1 MEGDILL
8 EGLHEP
14 IVRHRRTLAVLA
26 LLVIVGGFAQ
36 LRHTKV
42 DALPEFVPPRV
53 EVQTEALGLSA
64 QEVEQLLTVPLERT
78 FLNGIPFLQ
87 TIRSSS
93 VPGLSSIDLTFEP
106 STDLFTAR
114 QLVQERLSLT
124 AELPN
129 VSRPPQM
136 LPAASSASRVM
147 MIGLSTKE
155 LTPIQL
161 SVRSQFSIR
170 PRLLGGPGVADVSIF
185 GARDL
190 QLQVQVDP
198 GRLAARGVSL
208 DQVITTTGNALFV
221 SPLTFLEASTP
232 GSGGFFDTSN
242 QRLGVQHILPIRTP
256 DDLSKVAVAD
266 AQPPLKIS
274 DVATVV
280 EDHQPLI
287 GDAALN
293 DGPALLVVVTKLP
306 GANTAKVTEGVN
318 QALELLKPGLKG
330 IDVDPSVYGP
340 ASFIDKAVAQLRGS
354 ALLGILLALVA
365 LAAVLR
371 AWRPAVVVAATVPV
385 SVVAAAAV
393 LSLRGQTFDSIVV
406 AGLIAAVAVVVFDVI
421 ATTQALQQGRL
432 DGDEVRV
439 GQVLAEVGRPLTV
452 ATLITGLGLIPVLF
466 LKGLPSKSFLPSAAL
481 SYGLAVVASLVVALA
496 VAPAVAAMVLRPA
509 DAGADPAQA
518 PPGRAQRKYRETL
531 TAALRRPALVAVVP
545 SLVLVA
551 LGAVS
556 VSQMRTDLK
565 PAFTETDLLVHWEGR
580 PGTSLEEMGRVLA
593 RAAGEMRGVKGV
605 RDVGTHVGRAVGAD
619 QVVGSGSGE
628 MWVSVR
634 PGADHDA
641 VLGRVQAIIDGYPG
655 IAHRLSTYF
664 NDRVREVQQGPGD
677 GLVVR
682 LYGEDFG
689 VLRSKG
695 AEIRDLMAGLKG
707 VQNARVESQPEQPTI
722 QVEVDLA
729 AAEKRGIKPGD
740 IRRSATT
747 LVSGLT
753 VGSLYEDQK
762 VFQVV
767 VVGTPA
773 LRHDLTAIQDL
784 SIDLPDNGRARLG
797 DVAQITVGPGL
808 SRIEHDQVSRSL
820 DVSAQLHDRSA
831 SAAGQ
836 ELERLLK
843 NVQFP
848 PEHDAKLLTE
858 GQGRTDAV
866 HRLQLAGLVVAAL
879 VYLVFQAALGSW
891 RAALL
896 AFAAVLVSLAGG
908 LVGARVGGRTFS
920 LGSLFGLVAVGG
932 FAVRAALLLLQ
943 RLRRLERDEP
953 LLGRLALVERGTI
966 EGGVP
971 TAAAAAVVIAGLI
984 PFLAIGHLPGGEV
997 VRPLSVVVVGGLVTC
1012 TLLALMVL
1020 PAAYVIGSSGGEEQE
1035 HLRAGVGPSEA
1046 SDGEHAERD
1055 GVDPAVETAAA
1066 AAADAPP
1073 DSQPAEI
1080 KEEDPDARP

>member
-1 MEGDILL
+1 ML
-8 EGLHEP
+8 EGLQEP

-161 SVRSQFSIR
+161 SVRSQFTVR
-170 PRLLGGPGVADVSIF
+170 PRLLGVPGVADVSIF

-208 DQVITTTGNALFV
+208 DSVITTTGNALFV

-256 DDLSKVAVAD
+256 DDLSKVAVSD
-266 AQPPLKIS
+266 AQTPLKIS

-306 GANTAKVTEGVN
+306 GANTAKVTDGVN
-318 QALELLKPGLKG
+318 QALEVLKPGLKG

-340 ASFIDKAVAQLRGS
+340 ASFIDKAVDQLRGT

-371 AWRPAVVVAATVPV
+371 AWRPVVVVAATVPV

-421 ATTQALQQGRL
+421 ATTQALQEQGRL
-432 DGDEVRV
+432 HGDDVRM
-439 GQVLAEVGRPLTV
+439 GQVLAEVARPLTV
-452 ATLITGLGLIPVLF
+452 ATLVTGLGLIPVLF
-466 LKGLPSKSFLPSAAL
+466 LEGLPSKSFLPSAAL
-481 SYGLAVVASLVVALA
+481 SYGLAVFASLVVALL
-496 VAPAVAAMVLRPA
+496 VTPAVAAMVLRPT
-509 DAGADPAQA
+509 DAGSQPAQA
-518 PPGRAQRKYRETL
+518 PPGRGQRRYRETL

-556 VSQMRTDLK
+556 VAQMRTDLK
-565 PAFTETDLLVHWEGR
+565 PTFTETDLLVHWEGR
-580 PGTSLEEMGRVLA
+580 PGTSLEEMGRVMA

-664 NDRVREVQQGPGD
+664 NDRVREVQQGPG
-677 GLVVR
+677 GALVVR

-695 AEIRDLMAGLKG
+695 AEIRDLMAGVKG
-707 VQNARVESQPEQPTI
+707 VRNARVESQPEQPTI

-773 LRHDLTAIQDL
+773 LRHDLTAIQEL
-784 SIDLPDNGRARLG
+784 SIDLPDNSRARLG

-820 DVSAQLHDRSA
+820 DVSAQLHGRSP

-848 PEHDAKLLTE
+848 PEHDAKVLTE

-908 LVGARVGGRTFS
+908 VVGARVGGHTFS

-984 PFLAIGHLPGGEV
+984 PFLAIGRLPGGEV

-1035 HLRAGVGPSEA
+1035 HPRPGGSPSEA
-1046 SDGEHAERD
+1046 SGGEHAER
-1055 GVDPAVETAAA
+1055 GEVDPAVKTA